1 MNDETRLRYIRESER
16 RSHEE
21 IYSNEELFQKGSW
34 LQKPIK
40 TILEIIPLFEDHK
53 ELNVLDFGGGVGRN
67 CIPIAQH
74 YSNIIC
80 SMDELLQKYIST

>member
-21 IYSNEELFQKGSW
+21 MYSYEELFQKGSW

-40 TILEIIPLFEDHK
+40 TILDIVLFKLIFTNAE
-53 ELNVLDFGGGVGRN
+53 NVLLL
-67 CIPIAQH
+67 CAQMD
-74 YSNIIC
+74 IIY
-80 SMDELLQKYIST
+80 LIR